1 MAYYFIYPEK
11 DTTLY
16 SHPNRTKINS
26 GNDEILEIVKEK
38 GLTDSIYYPSRA
50 LIKFKDNDIKTTI
63 SDIVGHSKFNDG
75 TSSLTLKLYST
86 EHKNLS
92 TPLTLE
98 TFAISQSW
106 NEGTG
111 RFSNLPTSSN
121 GSSWIYRDNSTTK
134 TEWTTS
140 SFASS
145 TSGSINASGIT
156 EGGGTWFSGS
166 NYIGSQ
172 SFTKNETL
180 DTDIDVTNIV
190 KKFSASLFRANDDY
204 PLPGIINEGFIVKQ
218 VDSVET
224 NTSNSFGELKY
235 FSSDTHTIYPPKL
248 CFKWDDSVHTYQ
260 PSASLSGN
268 LSVSLY
274 RNKDKYNQ
282 NDVAKFRVHVRDKY
296 PTRQFASSS
305 NYLNTGYF
313 TTSSYYSIRDAH
325 TEEEVI
331 PFDDN
336 FTKMSADSEGMHFNI
351 YMKSLQPERYYRILF
366 KHINHDGTTIYD
378 EKHHFKVI
386 R

>member
-106 NEGTG
+106 DEGTG
-111 RFSNLPTSSN
+111 RFSNFPTSSN

-260 PSASLSGN
+260 QSSSLSGN

>member
-16 SHPNRTKINS
+16 SHPNRTTMNA

-38 GLTDSIYYPSRA
+38 GPTDSIYYPSRA

-63 SDIVGHSKFNDG
+63 SDIIGHSKFNDG
-75 TSSLTLKLYST
+75 TSTTTLKLYST

-106 NEGTG
+106 DEGTG
-111 RFSNLPTSSN
+111 RFSNLPSSSN
-121 GSSWIYRDNSTTK
+121 GASWIYRDNSTTK
-134 TEWTTS
+134 TKWTTS
-140 SFASS
+140 SFTAG
-145 TSGSINASGIT
+145 TSGSINAPGII
-156 EGGGTWFSGS
+156 EGGGTWYTGTAF
-166 NYIGSQ
+166 GSQ

-180 DTDIDVTNIV
+180 DTNIDVTNIV
-190 KKFSASLFRANDDY
+190 TFFSASLFAGGTIENQ
-204 PLPGIINEGFIVKQ
+204 GFIVKQ

-260 PSASLSGN
+260 SSAKQSGD

-274 RNKDKYNQ
+274 RNKGEYNQ
-282 NDVAKFRVHVRDKY
+282 NDTAKFRVHVRDKY
-296 PTRQFASSS
+296 PVRHFVSSS

-325 TEEEVI
+325 TEEEII
-331 PFDDN
+331 PFDDT
-336 FTKMSADSEGMHFNI
+336 FTKMSADTEGMYFNI
-351 YMKSLQPERYYRILF
+351 YMKSLQPERYYRLLF
-366 KHINHDGTTIYD
+366 KHINSDGTTVYD
-378 EKHHFKVI
+378 EKYHFKVI

>member
-1 MAYYFIYPEK
+1 M
-11 DTTLY
+11 
-16 SHPNRTKINS
+16 NS

-38 GLTDSIYYPSRA
+38 GTTNSIYYPSRI
-50 LIKFKDNDIKTTI
+50 LIKFKDDDIKDTI
-63 SDIVGHSKFNDG
+63 SDVVGHTKFNDE

-106 NEGTG
+106 DEGTG
-111 RFSNLPTSSN
+111 RFSNIPISSN
-121 GSSWIYRDNSTTK
+121 GSSWIHRDNSTTK
-134 TEWTTS
+134 TKWTTS
-140 SFASS
+140 SFTAG
-145 TSGSINASGIT
+145 TSGSINAPGII
-156 EGGGTWFSGS
+156 EGGGTWYTGTAF
-166 NYIGSQ
+166 GSQ
-172 SFTKNETL
+172 SFSKNQTL
-180 DTDIDVTNIV
+180 NTDIDVTNIV
-190 KKFSASLFRANDDY
+190 TFFSASLFAGGTIENQ
-204 PLPGIINEGFIVKQ
+204 GFIVKQ

-248 CFKWDDSVHTYQ
+248 CFKWDDSTHTYQ
-260 PSASLSGN
+260 SSAKQSGD

-274 RNKDKYNQ
+274 RNRGEYNQ

-296 PTRQFASSS
+296 PTRQFTSTS

-331 PFDDN
+331 PFDDT
-336 FTKMSADSEGMHFNI
+336 FTKMSSDAEGMYFNI
-351 YMKSLQPERYYRILF
+351 YMKSLQPERYYRLLF
-366 KHINHDGTTIYD
+366 KHTNHDGTSIYD

>member
-16 SHPNRTKINS
+16 SHPNRTTMNS

-38 GLTDSIYYPSRA
+38 GTTNSIYYPSRI
-50 LIKFKDNDIKTTI
+50 LIKFKDDDIKTTI
-63 SDIVGHSKFNDG
+63 SDVIGHSKFNDG
-75 TSSLTLKLYST
+75 TSSFALKLYST

-98 TFAISQSW
+98 TFAASQSW
-106 NEGTG
+106 DEGTG

-121 GSSWIYRDNSTTK
+121 GSSWIYRDNDITK

-140 SFASS
+140 SFASG
-145 TSGSINASGIT
+145 TSGSINAPGIT
-156 EGGGTWFSGS
+156 EGGGTWFTGS

-180 DTDIDVTNIV
+180 DTNIDVTNIV
-190 KKFSASLFRANDDY
+190 TQFSASLFAGG
-204 PLPGIINEGFIVKQ
+204 GIENQGFIVKQ

-248 CFKWDDSVHTYQ
+248 CFKWDDSQHNNQ
-260 PSASLSGN
+260 SSAKQSGE

-274 RNKDKYNQ
+274 RNKSEYNQ
-282 NDVAKFRVHVRDKY
+282 NDIAKFRVHVRDKY
-296 PTRQFASSS
+296 PVRQFTSSS

-331 PFDDN
+331 PFDDT
-336 FTKMSADSEGMHFNI
+336 FTKMSSDAEGMYFNI
-351 YMKSLQPERYYRILF
+351 YMKSLQPERYYRLLF
-366 KHINHDGTTIYD
+366 KHTNHDGTSIYD

>member
-16 SHPNRTKINS
+16 SHPDRTKMNS

-38 GLTDSIYYPSRA
+38 GLSDSIYYPSRA
-50 LIKFKDNDIKTTI
+50 LIKFKDDDIKTTI
-63 SDIVGHSKFNDG
+63 SNIVGHSKFNDG
-75 TSSLTLKLYST
+75 TSTTTLKLYST

-106 NEGTG
+106 DEGTG

-140 SFASS
+140 SFAVT

-156 EGGGTWFSGS
+156 EGGGTWFTGS
-166 NYIGSQ
+166 NYVGSQ

-180 DTDIDVTNIV
+180 DTNIDVTNIV
-190 KKFSASLFRANDDY
+190 TQFSASLFAGGGVENQ
-204 PLPGIINEGFIVKQ
+204 GFIVKQ
-218 VDSVET
+218 VDLVET

>member
-16 SHPNRTKINS
+16 SHPDRTKMNS

-38 GLTDSIYYPSRA
+38 GLTNSIYYPSRA
-50 LIKFKDNDIKTTI
+50 LIKFKDDDIKTTI
-63 SDIVGHSKFNDG
+63 SNIIGHSKFNDG
-75 TSSLTLKLYST
+75 TSSFTLKLSST

-106 NEGTG
+106 DEGTG

-134 TEWTTS
+134 TGWTTS
-140 SFASS
+140 SFAVA

-156 EGGGTWFSGS
+156 KGGGTWFTGS

-190 KKFSASLFRANDDY
+190 TQFSASLFAGGGVENQ
-204 PLPGIINEGFIVKQ
+204 GFIVKQ

-248 CFKWDDSVHTYQ
+248 CFKWDDSTHTYQ
-260 PSASLSGN
+260 PSSSLSGD

-274 RNKDKYNQ
+274 RNKSKYNQ

-305 NYLNTGYF
+305 NYLNIGYF

-366 KHINHDGTTIYD
+366 KHTNHDGTTIYD
-378 EKHHFKVI
+378 EKHNFKVI

>member
-16 SHPNRTKINS
+16 SHPDRTKMNS

-38 GLTDSIYYPSRA
+38 GSTNSIYYPSRA
-50 LIKFKDNDIKTTI
+50 LIKFKDDDIKSTI

-75 TSSLTLKLYST
+75 TSSLTLKLSST

-140 SFASS
+140 SFVSS

-180 DTDIDVTNIV
+180 DTDIDVINIG
-190 KKFSASLFRANDDY
+190 KQFSSSLFRPHDEL
-204 PLPGIINEGFIVKQ
+204 PLPGIINQGFIVKQ

>member
-16 SHPNRTKINS
+16 SHPNRTTMNS

-38 GLTDSIYYPSRA
+38 GTTNSIYYPSRI
-50 LIKFKDNDIKTTI
+50 LIKFKDDDIKTTI
-63 SDIVGHSKFNDG
+63 SNIVGHTKFNDG
-75 TSSLTLKLYST
+75 TTSLTLKLYST

-92 TPLTLE
+92 TPLTLK

-106 NEGTG
+106 DEGTG

-121 GSSWIYRDNSTTK
+121 GSSWTYRDNTTTK
-134 TEWTTS
+134 TGWTTS
-140 SFASS
+140 SFASL
-145 TSGSINASGIT
+145 TSGSINAPGIT

-166 NYIGSQ
+166 NYVGSQ

-190 KKFSASLFRANDDY
+190 TQFSASLFAGGGVENQ
-204 PLPGIINEGFIVKQ
+204 GFIVKQ

-248 CFKWDDSVHTYQ
+248 CFKWDDSTHNNQ
-260 PSASLSGN
+260 SSAKQSGD

-274 RNKDKYNQ
+274 RNKSEYNQ

-336 FTKMSADSEGMHFNI
+336 FTKMSSDAEGMYFNI
-351 YMKSLQPERYYRILF
+351 YMKSLQPERHYRLLF
-366 KHINHDGTTIYD
+366 KHTNHDGTIIYD